1 MPSDPADAA
10 RPASA
15 GRPAFPRGA
24 GLSSDEAL
32 RRLATVGPN
41 ALPEAP
47 PIPLWRRFLAQFQSP
62 LIYLLLFAL
71 VFDLATWLWNGA
83 DHGPAEALAIAAVL
97 LLNASLGAHQERRS
111 ERALAQLQALA
122 APLVWVVRDG
132 AFARIATRE
141 LVPGDLLRVEAGE
154 RVSADGRWVEAH
166 GVLVDEA
173 VLTGESLPLERQ
185 PGEEAFCGTL
195 VVRGKGLLE
204 VTRTGA
210 ASAMGRLATM
220 LGSIRAEPTPLE
232 RRLDVLGHQIAKV
245 VAVLAAA
252 LAVVLV
258 AMEGV
263 ARAQEAVLFAA
274 ALAIAAVPEGLPAV
288 VTLALARGVQRMAR
302 RRAVVRRLSAVE
314 ALGSVTVIA
323 TDKTGTLTE
332 NRMAVR
338 GLDAPDPLEALRA
351 MVLANDADDGS
362 AAGDPLEQGLLEHAR
377 GAGLDVAALRAACP
391 RCALRPFDS
400 AWKFMRVTV
409 DGPHGLHS
417 YLKGAPEVVL
427 PRCGLPPS
435 ERTHWLARA
444 EEGAGEGYRVIAL
457 AGGPGEAEEG
467 LQFLGLVRVWD
478 PPRPE
483 VREALARARAA
494 GVRVLMVTGDHP
506 GTARAVARAVG
517 FQAEPVLTGADL
529 DALSDEAL
537 AGALREAQVFARVT
551 PEQKLRLVDVLQR
564 AGEIVAMTGDGVNDA
579 PALKRA
585 DVGVAMGQRGSD
597 VAREVADLV
606 LLDDDFA
613 SIVGAIEEGRSIYE
627 NIQSFAR
634 FLFSTNIAL
643 VTLVVA
649 GVLGSWLG
657 GLREAGALLLPLT
670 ALQLL
675 WINFLGD
682 GPPALALALDRH
694 PDVMER
700 PPRPPSAPLLDRP
713 SLRFALWTGFLKA
726 AAGLALLIALPLSG
740 YGVVAVRTAVFLY
753 QSVAQLIFAYP
764 ARRIGGAP
772 ERNGVLHAVIAG
784 SIGLSVATVL
794 VPPLRRLLG
803 LAPLDASALAAV
815 GFALLATWALAEFLQ
830 RLWNGREAGFA
841 ARQRGRAS
849 T

>member
-1 MPSDPADAA
+1 MRSEQAEAA
-10 RPASA
+10 RPADPR
-15 GRPAFPRGA
+15 RPALPRDA
-24 GLSSDEAL
+24 GLTSDEAL
-32 RRLATVGPN
+32 RRLAEVGPN

-47 PIPLWRRFLAQFQSP
+47 PTPLWRRFLAQFQSP

-71 VFDLATWLWNGA
+71 VFDVATWLWNHV

-97 LLNASLGAHQERRS
+97 LLNASLGAYQERRS
-111 ERALAQLQALA
+111 ERALAQLRALA
-122 APLVWVVRDG
+122 TPLVWVVRDG
-132 AFARIATRE
+132 AFARIASRE

-154 RVSADGRWVEAH
+154 RVSADGRWREAH

-185 PGEEAFCGTL
+185 PGDEAFSGTL

-210 ASAMGRLATM
+210 TSAMGRLATM

-232 RRLDVLGHQIAKV
+232 RRLGALGHQIAKV

-252 LAVVLV
+252 LAAGLV
-258 AMEGV
+258 AIEGV
-263 ARAQEAVLFAA
+263 AHAQEAVLFAA

-288 VTLALARGVQRMAR
+288 VTLTLSRGVQRMAR

-351 MVLANDADDGS
+351 MVLANDADENS
-362 AAGDPLEQGLLEHAR
+362 AAGDPLAQGRIEHAR
-377 GAGLDVAALRAACP
+377 SAGLDVAALRAACP

-400 AWKFMRVTV
+400 TWRFMRVTV
-409 DGPHGLHS
+409 ENASGRHS
-417 YLKGAPEVVL
+417 YVKGAPEVVL
-427 PRCGLPPS
+427 PRCALPAH
-435 ERTHWLARA
+435 ERAHWLARA
-444 EEGAGEGYRVIAL
+444 EEGASEGYRVIAL
-457 AGGPGEAEEG
+457 AGGPGEAEEE
-467 LQFLGLVRVWD
+467 LRFLGLVRVWD

-483 VREALARARAA
+483 VREAHARARAA

-517 FQAEPVLTGADL
+517 FAVEPVMTGAEF
-529 DALSDEAL
+529 DALSDDEL
-537 AGALREAQVFARVT
+537 RDALRRAQVFARVT

-597 VAREVADLV
+597 VASEVADLV

-643 VTLVVA
+643 VTLVVL

-682 GPPALALALDRH
+682 GPPALALALDRN
-694 PDVMER
+694 PGVMER
-700 PPRPPSAPLLDRP
+700 PPRPPSAPLLDAP
-713 SLRFALWTGFLKA
+713 SLRFVLWTGFLKA
-726 AAGLALLIALPLSG
+726 GAGLALLVALPLHG
-740 YGVVAVRTAVFLY
+740 YGVVAVRTAVFLH

-764 ARRIGGAP
+764 ARRIGGSP
-772 ERNGVLHAVIAG
+772 LRNPVLHAVIAG
-784 SIGLSVATVL
+784 SIALSVATVF

-803 LAPLDASALAAV
+803 LAPLDATALAVV
-815 GFALLATWALAEFLQ
+815 GLALLATWALAEFLH
-830 RLWNGREAGFA
+830 RLWNGRA
-841 ARQRGRAS
+841 ATPAAPARGIG
-849 T
+849 TT